1 MQKIV
6 SPQSL
11 ESGLGSVIALVN
23 EGEIEGAWYLCHAV
37 AVLYADSPAV
47 LQLLAVLSLKRG
59 DPKQASSYAMASLA
73 LRSNHVPTLVVA
85 GDAARLL
92 GACEA
97 ANTHYAQAH
106 AIQPDRPDICLVSG
120 IAQYQCGQ
128 LHRALNALENCVRI
142 APALADGWFHLALV
156 RQDLHDLPGA
166 ILALKRLLQ
175 VSPDRIDALVNLGIV
190 LQASERTVEAIQVYG
205 QAYRLQPESFG
216 RIAHALAAG
225 NVGRIWLD
233 LDDLR
238 SELLV
243 SAD

>member
-1 MQKIV
+1 MCQ
-6 SPQSL
+6 
-11 ESGLGSVIALVN
+11 
-23 EGEIEGAWYLCHAV
+23 AV

-47 LQLLAVLSLKRG
+47 LQLLAVLSLKRD

-73 LRSNHVPTLVVA
+73 LRSHHVPTLLVA

-92 GACEA
+92 GAREA

-106 AIQPDRPDICLVSG
+106 AIQPDRPDISLISG

-166 ILALKRLLQ
+166 ILALNRVLQ
-175 VSPDRIDALVNLGIV
+175 VSPDRVDALVNLGIA
-190 LQASERTVEAIQVYG
+190 LQASERMVEAIQVYG
-205 QAYRLQPESFG
+205 RAYRLQPESFG

-225 NVGRIWLD
+225 NVGRIWLH